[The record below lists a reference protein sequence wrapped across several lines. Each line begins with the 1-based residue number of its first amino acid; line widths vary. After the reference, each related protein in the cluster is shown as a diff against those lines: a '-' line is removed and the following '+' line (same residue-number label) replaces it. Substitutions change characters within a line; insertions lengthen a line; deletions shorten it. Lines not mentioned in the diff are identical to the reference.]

1 MKGYSV
7 QGDEKMILKLGLTAV
22 LAAGVSF
29 GQQAA
34 SLAGHTRDV
43 NVVAC
48 SVDGKMIASGGED
61 SKTILWNTASR
72 QQIAATPAG
81 GAVLSLA
88 ISPDGSRIS
97 SGERYNKL
105 KLLDAS
111 GKEVK
116 TLEGHQAP
124 VIATAFTADGKGV
137 ISFSL
142 DGGMRFWDAATGAAQ
157 GETLT
162 SRDSYSTGA
171 FSADRSWF
179 AGGTSGGN
187 LYLYNVA
194 LKKTGLKLQPGK
206 GIRAVAFSPDGKTLA
221 VALGDST
228 VRLFA
233 TADGKA
239 GASAPNVEANGLAFS
254 PDGSKIA
261 VAGHDGE
268 VKVIDATSMQV
279 VTSMKGHGRTVRA
292 VCFLPDGR
300 SVVSG
305 SFDMTVK
312 IWPLR

>member
-1 MKGYSV
+1 
-7 QGDEKMILKLGLTAV
+7 MISKLGVTAV
-22 LAAGVSF
+22 LAAGVIF
-29 GQQAA
+29 GQQAT

-48 SVDGKMIASGGED
+48 SANGKMIASGGED
-61 SKTILWNTASR
+61 SKTFLWDAATR
-72 QQIAATPAG
+72 QQIAATAGG

-88 ISPDGSRIS
+88 ISPDGTRIA
-97 SGERYNKL
+97 SGERYGKV

-116 TLEGHQAP
+116 TLEGHQAA
-124 VIATAFTADGKGV
+124 VIATAFTADGKGL

-157 GETLT
+157 AETQT
-162 SRDSYSTGA
+162 PRDSYAAGA
-171 FSADRSWF
+171 FSADRRWF

-194 LKKTGLKLQPGK
+194 LKKAGLKLPPGK
-206 GIRAVAFSPDGKTLA
+206 GVRAVAFSPDGKTLA
-221 VALGDST
+221 AALADST
-228 VRLFA
+228 VRTFA

-239 GASAPNVEANGLAFS
+239 GASTANVEGNGLAFS
-254 PDGSKIA
+254 PDGAKIA
-261 VAGHDGE
+261 VAGHDNE
-268 VKVIDATSMQV
+268 VKVIDAASMQLV
-279 VTSMKGHGRTVRA
+279 MSLKGHRRTVRS
-292 VCFLPDGR
+292 VCFLPDGA

-305 SFDMTVK
+305 SFDMTVR